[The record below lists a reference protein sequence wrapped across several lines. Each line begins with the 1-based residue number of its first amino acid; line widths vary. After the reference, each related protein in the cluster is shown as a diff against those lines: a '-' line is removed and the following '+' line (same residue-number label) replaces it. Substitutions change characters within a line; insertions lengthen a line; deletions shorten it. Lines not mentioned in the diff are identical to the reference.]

1 MHSFRN
7 EYMRCIS
14 CIKYTILQSVP
25 KKRTFRTVLLLL
37 LLLPYWISWGIEYR
51 DSIFW
56 GRSHAQGSESAFFG
70 TPCTCMYPIIRNSVQ
85 ILPRGTANW
94 CVSVLTKLTF
104 HMRGI
109 VAQKLV
115 RNIGQCASCRWW
127 KTIISQTLVPM
138 KMAAWINFLGNN
150 AVATLSMAEGILQFT
165 KNDNIF

>member
-1 MHSFRN
+1 MQNSLTTLRWRN
-7 EYMRCIS
+7 AVGTHTSQICILNPLY
-14 CIKYTILQSVP
+14 IQGVL
-25 KKRTFRTVLLLL
+25 KRALWLRQ
-37 LLLPYWISWGIEYR
+37 P
-51 DSIFW
+51 
-56 GRSHAQGSESAFFG
+56 SESAFFG
-70 TPCTCMYPIIRNSVQ
+70 TPCSCMYPIIRNSVQ

-138 KMAAWINFLGNN
+138 KMAAWINFLGSN
-150 AVATLSMAEGILQFT
+150 AVTTLTMVEEILQFT
-165 KNDNIF
+165 KTITFPRIYSLIKVTG